1 MVSCHSVL
9 AQFASSRGEKAK
21 ARAELRKAVE
31 VAAMLGGAAAAAAAA
46 GVEAAQKAVDGAES
60 GAGA

>member
-1 MVSCHSVL
+1 
-9 AQFASSRGEKAK
+9 
-21 ARAELRKAVE
+21 
-31 VAAMLGGAAAAAAAA
+31 MLGGAAAAAAAA